1 MLTYEVIKMTIGQRI
16 KLKREEKG
24 YTQEYVAKIVGCAIQ
39 TIYKYENEIVTNIPL
54 DKLEKIAN
62 ALNVTPA
69 YLMGWEENSETLHNF
84 IQPEIT
90 EECVSFPVIG
100 EIAAGYD
107 HEAIECWSDDT
118 VEIPC
123 SYLKGRDKSEF
134 FVLKVKGDSMYPLY
148 HDGDKVLILRQP
160 VLNYSGEIGAVMY
173 DETMATLKKV
183 EYAEGEDWVRLV
195 PINPAHPPKTIEGSD
210 LETFRVLGIPKLLIR
225 EF

>member
-1 MLTYEVIKMTIGQRI
+1 MNRK
-16 KLKREEKG
+16 KLKERRLELN
-24 YTQEYVAKIVGCAIQ
+24 YTLQDVADKMGLTRATIQ
-39 TIYKYENEIVTNIPL
+39 KYESGLIKGVDTTT
-54 DKLEKIAN
+54 LERLAN
-62 ALNVTPA
+62 VLQTTPA
-69 YLMGWEENSETLHNF
+69 YLMGWEENSDMLHNF
-84 IQPEIT
+84 MQPEIT

-123 SYLKGRDKSEF
+123 SYLKGRDQSEF

-148 HDGDKVLILRQP
+148 HDGDKVLILRQT

>member
-1 MLTYEVIKMTIGQRI
+1 MNRK
-16 KLKREEKG
+16 KLKERRLELN
-24 YTQEYVAKIVGCAIQ
+24 YTLQDVADKMGLTRATIQ
-39 TIYKYENEIVTNIPL
+39 KYESGLIKGVDTTT
-54 DKLEKIAN
+54 LERLAN
-62 ALNVTPA
+62 VLQTTPA

-123 SYLKGRDKSEF
+123 SYLKGRDQSEF

-148 HDGDKVLILRQP
+148 HDGDKVLILRQS